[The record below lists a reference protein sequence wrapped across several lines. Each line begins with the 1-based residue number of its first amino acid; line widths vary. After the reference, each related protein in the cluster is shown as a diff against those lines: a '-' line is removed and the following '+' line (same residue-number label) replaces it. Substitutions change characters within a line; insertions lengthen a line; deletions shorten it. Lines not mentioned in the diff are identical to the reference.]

1 MAHREQLVM
10 IFRDRRDAGRRLAE
24 ALNGRVSAAPLV
36 LGLARGGIPVAFEVA
51 KVLHAPLDVLVVRKL
66 GAPFQPELAMGAIAA
81 GGVVVRNEEV
91 LRLLPEAEEALQ
103 QACQREQ
110 AELQR
115 RERAYRGNRSPL
127 AVHGQEV
134 VLVDDGVATGA
145 SVEAAILAL
154 RQLGAARIV
163 LAVPVGAPES
173 MHHLRALVDETVC
186 LSQPARFA
194 AVGQAYERFGQTSDE
209 EVRALLAEGQF
220 GAAADHP

>member
-1 MAHREQLVM
+1 M
-10 IFRDRRDAGRRLAE
+10 IFRDRREAGRLLAKALIGRLGE
-24 ALNGRVSAAPLV
+24 SPVV
-36 LGLARGGIPVAFEVA
+36 LGLARGGMPVAFEVA
-51 KVLHAPLDVLVVRKL
+51 KALRAALDVLVVRKL

-91 LRLLPEAEEALQ
+91 LRMLPEAEEALH
-103 QACQREQ
+103 QACQRER

-115 RERAYRGNRSPL
+115 RERAYRGGREPL
-127 AVHGQEV
+127 TLEGREV

-173 MHHLRALVDETVC
+173 MHRLRTLADATVC
-186 LSQPARFA
+186 LSEPARFA
-194 AVGQAYERFGQTSDE
+194 AVGQAYERFGQTGDE
-209 EVRALLAEGQF
+209 EVQALLAEGQF
-220 GAAADHP
+220 GAPADHPQRET

>member
-1 MAHREQLVM
+1 M
-10 IFRDRRDAGRRLAE
+10 IFRDRREAGRLLAE
-24 ALNGRVSAAPLV
+24 HLQGRVGESPLV
-36 LGLARGGIPVAFEVA
+36 LGLARGGVPVAFEVA
-51 KVLHAPLDVLVVRKL
+51 KALKAPLDVLVVRKL

-91 LRLLPEAEEALQ
+91 LGMLPEAETALR
-103 QACQREQ
+103 QASRREQ
-110 AELQR
+110 VELQR
-115 RERAYRGNRSPL
+115 REQAYRGERSPL
-127 AVHGQEV
+127 AVQGREV

-163 LAVPVGAPES
+163 LAAPVGAPES
-173 MHHLRALVDETVC
+173 MHRLRALADDTIC

-194 AVGQAYERFGQTSDE
+194 AVGQAYESFGQIGDE

-220 GAAADHP
+220 SAPAHHPQREA

>member
-1 MAHREQLVM
+1 M
-10 IFRDRRDAGRRLAE
+10 IFRDRRGAGRLLAE
-24 ALNGRVSAAPLV
+24 ALAGRVGESPVV
-36 LGLARGGIPVAFEVA
+36 LGLARGGVPVAFEVA
-51 KVLHAPLDVLVVRKL
+51 KALRAPLEVLVVRKL

-91 LRLLPEAEEALQ
+91 LRRLPAAEQALH
-103 QACQREQ
+103 QAGQHEQ

-115 RERAYRGNRSPL
+115 RERAYRGDRGPL
-127 AVHGQEV
+127 AVQGREV

-154 RQLGAARIV
+154 RQLGVARII

-173 MHHLRALVDETVC
+173 MHRLRPLADDTVC
-186 LSQPARFA
+186 LSRPARFA

-220 GAAADHP
+220 RTPANDPQRET